1 MKQKILL
8 VVVLWVLTGVGYTY
22 AQNRSVASSPDPQ
35 KEKLL
40 KLAES
45 FRQKQ
50 LIQRA
55 EVERVA
61 KEKGWNIRQES
72 PEGVSEIQYIDQ
84 FGFPQSYSTTNV
96 NAAKTTNTN
105 KIYVGGTS
113 GLNLTGSGYLVGEWD
128 GGGVLTTHQEFNNG
142 AGTRVTQMDGPIA
155 TSYHSTH
162 VAGTILA
169 EGQTAAAHGMATE
182 AIMHAYEWTND
193 NTEMASEASGGLTL
207 SNHSYGWNRGWTSS
221 SGNMYWYG
229 KYNYQHNRRLS
240 LWIL

>member
-105 KIYVGGTS
+105 KAQ
-113 GLNLTGSGYLVGEWD
+113 L
-128 GGGVLTTHQEFNNG
+128 
-142 AGTRVTQMDGPIA
+142 
-155 TSYHSTH
+155 
-162 VAGTILA
+162 
-169 EGQTAAAHGMATE
+169 
-182 AIMHAYEWTND
+182 
-193 NTEMASEASGGLTL
+193 
-207 SNHSYGWNRGWTSS
+207 
-221 SGNMYWYG
+221 
-229 KYNYQHNRRLS
+229 
-240 LWIL
+240 